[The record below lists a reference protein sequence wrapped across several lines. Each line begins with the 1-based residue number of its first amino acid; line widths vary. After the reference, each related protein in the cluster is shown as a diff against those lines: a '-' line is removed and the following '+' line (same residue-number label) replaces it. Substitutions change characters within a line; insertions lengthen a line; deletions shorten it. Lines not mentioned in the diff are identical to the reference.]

1 MKFSSC
7 IVLLFFAFTSL
18 GFAHDANKAFFNIQ
32 QKDNLVEVKSE
43 FPWSIRNALLE
54 AYPELEHSKSKAD
67 FDAAFFDYVSNN
79 FELRNGNSIL
89 KLIAVDEATHNEHSH
104 ANAFVFLLEGN
115 AFDTIKNT
123 MMFNVY
129 KDQENYHDVLV
140 SKKHLKF
147 ITSPDASLVVVQ
159 SISEGS
165 FGNRITIGLIV
176 VAFCVLVTILWS
188 QRKKS

>member
-54 AYPELEHSKSKAD
+54 AYPELEDSKSKAD
-67 FDAAFFDYVSNN
+67 FNTAFFDYVKTN
-79 FELRNGNSIL
+79 FELRNGDSIL

-104 ANAFVFLLEGN
+104 ANAFVFLFEGN
-115 AFDTIKNT
+115 AFDAIKNT

-129 KDQENYHDVLV
+129 KDQENYHDILA
-140 SKKHLKF
+140 KEKHLKF
-147 ITSPDASLVVVQ
+147 VTSPDSQVAVVQ
-159 SISEGS
+159 SISERNG
-165 FGNRITIGLIV
+165 GNSIITGLIV
-176 VAFCVLVTILWS
+176 VVFCVFGVFLWS
-188 QRKKS
+188 QRKKL

>member
-54 AYPELEHSKSKAD
+54 ANPELENSKNKAD
-67 FDAAFFDYVSNN
+67 FDAAFFDYVKTN
-79 FELRNGNSIL
+79 FELRNGDSIL
-89 KLIAVDEATHNEHSH
+89 KLIAVEEVMHYEHSH
-104 ANAFVFLLEGN
+104 ANAFVFLFEGI
-115 AFDTIKNT
+115 AFDAIKNT
-123 MMFNVY
+123 LMFNAY
-129 KDQENYHDVLV
+129 KDQENYHDVLIEDE
-140 SKKHLKF
+140 HLKF
-147 ITSPDASLVVVQ
+147 ITSPDSSVVVVQ
-159 SISEGS
+159 SVSRRSG
-165 FGNRITIGLIV
+165 GNTIKIGLILIII
-176 VAFCVLVTILWS
+176 CVLGVFLWI